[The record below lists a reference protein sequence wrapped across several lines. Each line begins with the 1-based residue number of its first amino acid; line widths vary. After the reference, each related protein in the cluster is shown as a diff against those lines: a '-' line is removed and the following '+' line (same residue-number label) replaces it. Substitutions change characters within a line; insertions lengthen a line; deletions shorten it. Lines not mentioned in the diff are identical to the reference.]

1 MIGLIFGLYNCVNF
15 IFDMIELKWLF
26 YEFLKEIV
34 CLFGSFQVIM
44 LVFSVVKELIENLL
58 DVGVIF
64 LEFRLVKF
72 FLYVLELLCMN
83 LYMVRNQF

>member
-1 MIGLIFGLYNCVNF
+1 
-15 IFDMIELKWLF
+15 
-26 YEFLKEIV
+26 
-34 CLFGSFQVIM
+34 M

-72 FLYVLELLCMN
+72 FLYVLELLCKN
-83 LYMVRNQF
+83 LYMVRN

>member
-1 MIGLIFGLYNCVNF
+1 
-15 IFDMIELKWLF
+15 
-26 YEFLKEIV
+26 
-34 CLFGSFQVIM
+34 M
-44 LVFSVVKELIENLL
+44 LVFSVVKELVENLL

-83 LYMVRNQF
+83 LYMVRN